1 MITLTSKIQAI
12 EGKEE
17 ELESILV
24 EFAGKVKSEDGTIIY
39 NLHRIIKKKGCF
51 LFYERFRD
59 KEAFESHGSTSHM
72 KKLINDIGGL
82 LAKAPEMN
90 FLEEIASIS

>member
-1 MITLTSKIQAI
+1 MITLTSKIQAV
-12 EGKEE
+12 EGKEDA
-17 ELESILV
+17 LEPIPLA
-24 EFAGKVKSEDGTIIY
+24 FAGHVKSEDGAIIY
-39 NLHRIIKKKGCF
+39 NLHRIIDKKGCF

-82 LAKAPEMN
+82 LAKAPEMD
-90 FLEEIASIS
+90 FLEEIASIA